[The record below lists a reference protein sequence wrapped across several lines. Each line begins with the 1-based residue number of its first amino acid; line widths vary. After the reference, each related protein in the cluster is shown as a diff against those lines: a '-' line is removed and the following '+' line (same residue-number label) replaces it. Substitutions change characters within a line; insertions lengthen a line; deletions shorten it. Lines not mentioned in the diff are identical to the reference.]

1 MEDAAGFSI
10 QDGAQD
16 FDIIFIYW
24 KNVSVSIAFFILKIY
39 FGVGVS
45 LSWRDLE
52 SLNLLDGKV
61 FVQVHRMNI
70 KGLGIK
76 VNICRR

>member
-16 FDIIFIYW
+16 FDIIFICL
-24 KNVSVSIAFFILKIY
+24 KNVSVSIAFFVLKIY
-39 FGVGVS
+39 FGVGFS

-52 SLNLLDGKV
+52 SRDLLDGKV
-61 FVQVHRMNI
+61 DPDVLSYRCI
-70 KGLGIK
+70 G
-76 VNICRR
+76 

>member
-16 FDIIFIYW
+16 FDIIFISL
-24 KNVSVSIAFFILKIY
+24 KSVSVSIAFFILKIY

-61 FVQVHRMNI
+61 DPDDFSYWCI
-70 KGLGIK
+70 G
-76 VNICRR
+76 

>member
-16 FDIIFIYW
+16 FDISFIYLN
-24 KNVSVSIAFFILKIY
+24 NVSVSIAFFILKIY
-39 FGVGVS
+39 CGVGVS

-52 SLNLLDGKV
+52 SLNLLNGKV
-61 FVQVHRMNI
+61 DPDDFSYRCI
-70 KGLGIK
+70 G
-76 VNICRR
+76 

>member
-10 QDGAQD
+10 EDGTQD
-16 FDIIFIYW
+16 FDIIFIYL
-24 KNVSVSIAFFILKIY
+24 KNVSVSIAFFTLKIY

-61 FVQVHRMNI
+61 DPDDFSYRCI
-70 KGLGIK
+70 G
-76 VNICRR
+76 